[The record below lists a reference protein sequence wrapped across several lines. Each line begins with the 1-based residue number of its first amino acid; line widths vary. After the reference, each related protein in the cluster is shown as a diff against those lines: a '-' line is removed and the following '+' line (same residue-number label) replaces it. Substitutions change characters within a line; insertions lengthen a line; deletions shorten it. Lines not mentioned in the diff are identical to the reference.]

1 MPNLREKFQSC
12 DGAEE
17 MLPASNPLP
26 RRHCQPCGGRASRCV
41 VCGGN
46 RVGQMPDDRRPG
58 QGPEPPRRKRP
69 GPRDGDSPWLGLEAA
84 QLSLLGR
91 VQLWKL
97 RLAASETWNVA
108 CASLG
113 DWN

>member
-1 MPNLREKFQSC
+1 MPNRREKFQFC

-26 RRHCQPCGGRASRCV
+26 RRHCQPCGGRASKCV
-41 VCGGN
+41 VCGEN
-46 RVGQMPDDRRPG
+46 RVGQTHDGRRPG
-58 QGPEPPRRKRP
+58 RGRGFPHPKKPT
-69 GPRDGDSPWLGLEAA
+69 PRDGGSAGQGLGDA
-84 QLSLLGR
+84 QLSLPGW

-108 CASLG
+108 CASL
-113 DWN
+113 